1 MPRLK
6 EVMKARG
13 HMLLPIVALVVM
25 LVQSVPVGYA
35 AAYTIGITVVVSWLR
50 PETRMGWREIVA
62 ALEDGA
68 KQSLS
73 VMAACAVVGVVIGV
87 VNLTSFGTVMTSSI
101 VTLGAG
107 SLLLTLLLTMVASM
121 ILGMGLPSI
130 PAYIITATMAAPAL
144 AAFDVPV
151 LVAHMFVFY
160 FGIFANITPP
170 VALAAFAGAGIA
182 GGDPMKTGFQSLKL
196 ALAGFIVPFMF
207 VYNPNMMM
215 IDVAN
220 VAVTAKEFPLPHWW
234 TIVSVVVTSMV
245 GVLSLSAAVEGY
257 FKTHIATWLRL
268 PLAAGGLMMIVPEL
282 TTDLIGMAI
291 VAAVL
296 MLNLRQARNTA
307 ATAG

>member
-1 MPRLK
+1 
-6 EVMKARG
+6 
-13 HMLLPIVALVVM
+13 
-25 LVQSVPVGYA
+25 
-35 AAYTIGITVVVSWLR
+35 
-50 PETRMGWREIVA
+50 
-62 ALEDGA
+62 
-68 KQSLS
+68 
-73 VMAACAVVGVVIGV
+73 
-87 VNLTSFGTVMTSSI
+87 
-101 VTLGAG
+101 
-107 SLLLTLLLTMVASM
+107 
-121 ILGMGLPSI
+121 
-130 PAYIITATMAAPAL
+130 
-144 AAFDVPV
+144 
-151 LVAHMFVFY
+151 
-160 FGIFANITPP
+160 
-170 VALAAFAGAGIA
+170 
-182 GGDPMKTGFQSLKL
+182 
-196 ALAGFIVPFMF
+196 
-207 VYNPNMMM
+207 MMM

>member
-1 MPRLK
+1 
-6 EVMKARG
+6 
-13 HMLLPIVALVVM
+13 VM